1 LLGGD
6 DYRVRE
12 WVSGFQSIGEVDI
25 NDSGEEGIGEEGNI
39 YIISRIGGMVRA
51 A

>member
-1 LLGGD
+1 LCSN

-12 WVSGFQSIGEVDI
+12 GVIGFQSIGEVNI
-25 NDSGEEGIGEEGNI
+25 NDSGEEGIGKKSDI
-39 YIISRIGGMVRA
+39 CIISRIGGVVRA